1 MLEILAMLAAL
12 VGMGVYYTFWVVML
26 IGGLLSI
33 VSAVIA
39 FVYKKKKIFW
49 ICIGLILFFFSPYI
63 FIFAFGIVQIR

>member
-49 ICIGLILFFFSPYI
+49 ICIGLILFFFQSVYFYI
-63 FIFAFGIVQIR
+63 CF

>member
-1 MLEILAMLAAL
+1 MLDVLAMLAAL

-49 ICIGLILFFFSPYI
+49 ISIGLMLFFFSPYI